1 MATFTIE
8 IPEKVLRRNGSR
20 KLLVV
25 DPKEFAKDLKK
36 SWEIGDALKASRL
49 GRREH
54 KLGKTKLLRNLSQ
67 LMK

>member
-1 MATFTIE
+1 MTTITIE
-8 IPEKVLRRNGSR
+8 IPKEVLKRANGR

-36 SWEIGDALKASRL
+36 SWEIGDAIKASRL

>member
-1 MATFTIE
+1 MTTITIE
-8 IPEKVLRRNGSR
+8 IPKEVLKRANGR

-36 SWEIGDALKASRL
+36 SWEIGDAIKASRL
-49 GRREH
+49 GRREY